1 MGWTVAY
8 KEEKTENIEKN
19 NMSQLPRG
27 WATLK
32 KYVGLNS
39 N

>member
-19 NMSQLPRG
+19 NESIAKRLSN
-27 WATLK
+27 LK
-32 KYVGLNS
+32 EICWLK
-39 N
+39 